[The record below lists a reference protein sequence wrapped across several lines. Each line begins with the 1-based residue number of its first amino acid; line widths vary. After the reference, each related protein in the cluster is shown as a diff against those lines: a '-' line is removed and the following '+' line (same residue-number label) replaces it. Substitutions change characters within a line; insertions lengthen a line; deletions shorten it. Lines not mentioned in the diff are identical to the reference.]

1 MKANPDRYNLLFKNK
16 DGKYP
21 IKVSNKTI
29 TNSQG
34 EKLLG
39 IGIA

>member
-1 MKANPDRYNLLFKNK
+1 MKANPDKYNLLFKIK

-21 IKVSNKTI
+21 IKVNNKTI